1 MASRW
6 RPGPSS
12 TRRVDGV
19 EGGRPDARERR
30 RERGG
35 ADGADV
41 VRAERQDLKAAARG
55 RKRRRRDVETCL

>member
-6 RPGPSS
+6 RPGLS
-12 TRRVDGV
+12 VDGV
-19 EGGRPDARERR
+19 EGASGRPDARERR
-30 RERGG
+30 CDRGG